1 MRPLFLR
8 LWRGIELKFTKH
20 LWLISAAMVAAAG
33 LSVPA
38 ASASGTNALLPSCGA
53 KSYPFKPWGDPDA
66 YCAFPNLG
74 FESGKTAW
82 TLTGSTSIASAN
94 EPWHVSGAG
103 THALQLGPGATALSS
118 RLPVN
123 LLDPWL
129 RAFAH
134 SVGANGSL
142 RAQVLFRGLTG
153 NLTGLL
159 NVGSLSPGSYSS
171 WQPTQRVLSTLAL
184 PLLTTSAQVQFT
196 STATSGSWQI
206 DDVYLDPCA
215 SKLG

>member
-1 MRPLFLR
+1 M
-8 LWRGIELKFTKH
+8 GFTKH
-20 LWLISAAMVAAAG
+20 LWLISAAMVSAAG

-38 ASASGTNALLPSCGA
+38 ASATVTNLVLPSCGA
-53 KSYPFKPWGDPDA
+53 QSYPFKPWSDPDA
-66 YCAFPNLG
+66 YCKFPNLG
-74 FESGKTAW
+74 FESGTTGW
-82 TLTGSTSIASAN
+82 TLTGKASIASAN

-118 RLPVN
+118 RLPVS
-123 LLDPWL
+123 LIDPWI
-129 RAFAH
+129 RAFTR

-142 RAQVLFRGLTG
+142 RVQVLFHGLTG
-153 NLTGLL
+153 NLTGVL

-196 STATSGSWQI
+196 STATSGSWQV

>member
-1 MRPLFLR
+1 MGFS
-8 LWRGIELKFTKH
+8 KH
-20 LWLISAAMVAAAG
+20 LWLFSAAMVAAAG
-33 LSVPA
+33 LSVPV
-38 ASASGTNALLPSCGA
+38 ASAGLTSSLLPPCG
-53 KSYPFKPWGDPDA
+53 STSQPFKAWGDLDA

-74 FESGKTAW
+74 FESGATGW
-82 TLTGSTSIASAN
+82 TLTGKASIVSAN

-123 LLDPWL
+123 LLDPWI
-129 RAFAH
+129 RTFAH
-134 SVGANGSL
+134 SVSANGSL
-142 RAQVLFRGLTG
+142 RVQVVFRGLLG

-171 WQPTQRVLSTLAL
+171 WQPTQRVLSALAL
-184 PLLTTSAQVQFT
+184 PLLTTSAQVQLT
-196 STATSGSWQI
+196 STATSGSWQV